1 MGFLLL
7 RVVSIFLITFV
18 FSLIIFTVYKKWIR
32 PTLLKEKLDGE
43 LIDAKEAFKKKQAKE
58 EAQKIS
64 KGDADGST

>member
-1 MGFLLL
+1 M
-7 RVVSIFLITFV
+7 
-18 FSLIIFTVYKKWIR
+18 YKKWIR